1 MAGRERSIYGKLRG
15 FLGSPLPQ
23 KVSALELAYYR
34 LKAALYYRYV
44 FAGFGRGTV
53 LRGPKHLSN
62 VSSMRI
68 GDRTLI
74 GALAHIELIVGYAGV
89 RFSPRIEIGNDV
101 YIGPNLYMVC
111 VGNLTIGDGAVL
123 SEYVYLHDSNHGLDP
138 ERGPIMQQRLV
149 HGGDITI
156 GRSCFL
162 GFRVAIMPGVT
173 LGDHC
178 VVATGAVVT
187 KSFPSYSMIAGVPAI
202 LIKSYSHEEKKWM
215 RVN

>member
-1 MAGRERSIYGKLRG
+1 MASRGRAIYGKVRD
-15 FLGSPLPQ
+15 FLGSPLPE
-23 KVSALELAYYR
+23 KLNTLELAYYR
-34 LKAALYYRYV
+34 LKGILYYRRA
-44 FAGFGRGTV
+44 FASFGRGSV

-62 VSSMRI
+62 ASSMKI

-74 GALAHIELIVGYAGV
+74 GSLAHIELIPEYAGV

-111 VGNLTIGDGAVL
+111 VGHLTIGDGAVL
-123 SEYVYLHDSNHGLDP
+123 SEYVYLHDSNHGFDP
-138 ERGPIMQQRLV
+138 ECGLIMQQRLV

-156 GRSCFL
+156 GRNCFL

-187 KSFPSYSMIAGVPAI
+187 KSFPPYSMIAGVPAV
-202 LIKSYSHEEKKWM
+202 LVKRYSHEEKKWM
-215 RVN
+215 RTH